1 MNPEQQEAA
10 RQCQRLWL
18 EERAKEALRAQEPEE
33 QEEMTPEEMGK
44 RLIWLTNY
52 TLEQMRSLQNLYSY
66 QKERT
71 TICVVT
77 TLVAVALVFAVVFFR

>member
-10 RQCQRLWL
+10 RQCQHLWL

-33 QEEMTPEEMGK
+33 QEEMAPEEMGK

-71 TICVVT
+71 TICVVA
-77 TLVAVALVFAVVFFR
+77 TLVAIALAVAAMVFR